1 MKLAHRQKFSG
12 KARATFERGR
22 QDQRWMEACIDEYFD
37 PELPFTHGEHVAPV
51 RHGAAILA
59 EVSGLEGSGD
69 YPSLESALD
78 ARDESEVA
86 AVAAAPRATGSPVQ
100 TTLATDNLVAAGAK
114 RGVDLLPRKIETP
127 AFSWVRFALGCGLGA
142 AAAVGAW
149 LLAGWAT

>member
-37 PELPFTHGEHVAPV
+37 PELPFTPGERVAPV
-51 RHGAAILA
+51 RYGAPILA

-78 ARDESEVA
+78 ARDETEVA
-86 AVAAAPRATGSPVQ
+86 AVSMPSGAAASPVRATFMTDSP
-100 TTLATDNLVAAGAK
+100 VAAGVK
-114 RGVDLLPRKIETP
+114 HGVDLLPRKVEAP